1 LVRKI
6 IHSVVPE
13 GLETTQNL
21 NLSLLVG
28 PDRFSYL
35 VFTNKSILKLSV
47 FEWQDELELL
57 KAILKNIEADSIDL
71 NKIETIYLSV
81 FSADAKDYFSTDYS
95 SNLKAIQFYFN
106 SNFPSTETK
115 DCFGS
120 MLSAFYAIYPLKFT
134 IFSYWQSG
142 KLFLCSLS
150 YGAVENKISREFRTA
165 EDALYYVLHYYKQY
179 NLSLELDALYLAGA
193 LSEDSAIFRLLYTY
207 ISKID
212 FVKNPSHLQLNTE
225 EDLPYHLF
233 FDILSATL

>member
-1 LVRKI
+1 MVRKI

-28 PDRFSYL
+28 PDRFAYL
-35 VFTNKSILKLSV
+35 VFTNQSILKLTV
-47 FEWQDELELL
+47 YEWQDEPELL
-57 KAILKNIEADSIDL
+57 TVLMKNLEADSIDL
-71 NKIETIYLSV
+71 NKIKTIYLSV
-81 FSADAKDYFSTDYS
+81 LSAVAIDYFSTDYN

-106 SNFPSTETK
+106 SNFPSTQTK

-120 MLSAFYAIYPLKFT
+120 MLSAFYAKYPLKFA

-142 KLFLCSLS
+142 KLFLWSLS

-179 NLSLELDALYLAGA
+179 NLSLEKDTLYLAGA

-207 ISKID
+207 ISKIE
-212 FVKNPSHLQLNTE
+212 FVKNPTNLQLNTE
-225 EDLPYHLF
+225 EDLADHVF

>member
-106 SNFPSTETK
+106 SNFPSTQTK

-120 MLSAFYAIYPLKFT
+120 MLSAFYAKYPLKFA
-134 IFSYWQSG
+134 IFSYWKSG

-179 NLSLELDALYLAGA
+179 NLSLELDTLYLAGA